1 LRYALTLDIISDE
14 GAIMQK
20 TMKGA
25 VLPGNSMVELK
36 EFPVPAGGRGWED
49 LWDIEEGQDQ

>member
-1 LRYALTLDIISDE
+1 
-14 GAIMQK
+14 MQK